1 MKIFKKML
9 AMGLAAMT
17 AVSAMGI
24 SAAAEE
30 DVTDSAQCLDGTT
43 INNIAINTNTPD
55 IGTVITYINDD
66 GVEKTAVIVEIVE
79 AVPVNSGI
87 SLAWSSKTY
96 ENVEIPKNVTGNEG
110 VQVGSTYTASLSDD
124 YAYVTTSNWNAYLN
138 KLNIALIDETT
149 GTATWGSVS
158 SEGSYYVNYR
168 LTAGNKY
175 SYKFSAEQSGT
186 QQCTAD
192 IQLWSD

>member
-158 SEGSYYVNYR
+158 AEGSYYVNYR